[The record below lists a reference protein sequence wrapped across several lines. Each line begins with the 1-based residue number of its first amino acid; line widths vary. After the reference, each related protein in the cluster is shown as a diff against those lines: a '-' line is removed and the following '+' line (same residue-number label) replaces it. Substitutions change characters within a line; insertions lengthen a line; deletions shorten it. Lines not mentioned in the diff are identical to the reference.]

1 MLRIYQ
7 FLFVALLLAGPASLF
22 GQLSNVTDVTLTFT
36 PVGGGTAITA
46 TATDSDGDGPNAF
59 QVNGTIDLM
68 ESTEYR
74 LSIDVQNTIDNADLT
89 TAIQQNANDY
99 LFFFSYTDSLTTS
112 PAGDGNI
119 DNRMDPMDY
128 QDQDG
133 NSLPVG
139 LLTNWETEC
148 TEEPSISGSF
158 RVQLQYQPGMK
169 TASSTSS
176 MGTTEFNITWDFD
189 VNEDPDAPPCE
200 NEEEIITDVTLTFTP
215 MGGGAAVVAT
225 AKDPD
230 GPGPQSLEIENDI
243 DLIESTVYELS
254 IELFNSIEQE
264 DITEEIMEE
273 DDEHQFFFA
282 FTDSV
287 ITSPAGD
294 GNIDNRDDPIDYKDF
309 DRNNL
314 PLGLLTD
321 WESECIEDG
330 NISGTFRVVLKH
342 QPGIKTNMTD
352 VNDGGTDIDLTW
364 NINVIEDDDAPPCEN
379 EEEIITDVTLTFT
392 PVGGGDAVVATAKD
406 PDGPGP
412 QPLEVENAIDLV
424 ESTEYE
430 LAITLFNSI
439 EQEDITE
446 EIMEEDDEHMFFF
459 AFTDSVMTSPAGN
472 GNIDNRMDPID
483 YNDLDGNDLP
493 VGLST
498 QWESECIETGSVSG
512 TFQVILKHQPG
523 EKSSTS
529 TVDVGGTDVDLT
541 WTLNVN
547 EDTDAPPCENE
558 EEVITDVTLTF
569 TPVGGGAPVTA
580 TAADP
585 DGPGPQSLEV
595 TKQIRLAQNTEYE
608 MSIELF
614 NSIEQE
620 DITEEIMEE
629 DDEHQFFFEWTDGL
643 FDSPTGNGNAD
654 NRDDP
659 VNYNDFDGNDLPV
672 GLSTNWTT
680 KAAMTDGTFRV
691 VLKHQ
696 PGIKTDMTDINDG
709 GTDIDITWDFSTL
722 VTSAEDLESPN
733 AALKLAPNPVKANLS
748 WLLEGDQLADK
759 EVFIYDQFGRVIYNQ
774 RLQSIGWNSVDVSAL
789 PNGVYH
795 LQVRSD
801 DQSWVQRF
809 LKID

>member
-330 NISGTFRVVLKH
+330 TISGTFRVVLKH

-364 NINVIEDDDAPPCEN
+364 NV
-379 EEEIITDVTLTFT
+379 
-392 PVGGGDAVVATAKD
+392 
-406 PDGPGP
+406 
-412 QPLEVENAIDLV
+412 
-424 ESTEYE
+424 
-430 LAITLFNSI
+430 
-439 EQEDITE
+439 
-446 EIMEEDDEHMFFF
+446 
-459 AFTDSVMTSPAGN
+459 
-472 GNIDNRMDPID
+472 NI
-483 YNDLDGNDLP
+483 
-493 VGLST
+493 
-498 QWESECIETGSVSG
+498 
-512 TFQVILKHQPG
+512 
-523 EKSSTS
+523 
-529 TVDVGGTDVDLT
+529 
-541 WTLNVN
+541 N

-629 DDEHQFFFEWTDGL
+629 DDEHQFFFEWTDDL

-659 VNYNDFDGNDLPV
+659 VNYNDFDRNDLPV

-696 PGIKTDMTDINDG
+696 PEIKDDMTTIDDG

-733 AALKLAPNPVKANLS
+733 AALKLAPNPVQANLS